1 MASKDVTVKNEA
13 EVKQRLYGKV
23 TKTRR
28 RGRLKAGDKVRLSEL
43 VKTFKKGYLPQWT
56 EEVFRIQRVIQG
68 PVLMYKVEKFDGT
81 PVKGT
86 FYEEDLQKVTVDDD
100 MLWRVEKVLKRRR
113 GQMLVRWKGWPSKYH
128 SWIKAS

>member
-1 MASKDVTVKNEA
+1 MGAIESGRQSATE
-13 EVKQRLYGKV
+13 QR
-23 TKTRR
+23 
-28 RGRLKAGDKVRLSEL
+28 

-68 PVLMYKVEKFDGT
+68 PVLMYKVE
-81 PVKGT
+81 GT
-86 FYEEDLQKVTVDDD
+86 FYAVDDD

-113 GQMLVRWKGWPSKYH
+113 GQMLVRWKGWPAKYD